1 MTTRHL
7 LVATAVAAAQS
18 IAQPIAAQ
26 SSDVNRQLLAARD
39 TVWRA
44 WYSNDTALLRRYI
57 PAAAA
62 TVETARDAHWS
73 DRKAILA
80 GARGFADSKARL
92 VGIKFSNTHIT
103 PSGHSALVRSNYEL
117 IVESGSRRDTTR
129 GRATEL
135 FVRQG
140 ATWVNPYWQLE
151 SGASDAGRDIQLPD
165 TLGANFSIADSA
177 NKAGTLADYDV
188 LLGSWE
194 FRFQS
199 RGQDGSFYPAFTGHW
214 TFEKKPGGGLIE
226 DRWRPDDPSTPMA
239 QSLYTYRTFDPQRK
253 VWQMIGS
260 SSQGGEIEPGLTWSD
275 GTQRYAIQRNHGVLS
290 RIRYLSI
297 GPNDF
302 LWRSDRSTDGG
313 KTWLLDAGIMEA
325 KRIAK

>member
-1 MTTRHL
+1 MTTRL
-7 LVATAVAAAQS
+7 LLIAACVAAAQP

-26 SSDVNRQLLAARD
+26 STDVTRQLLAARD
-39 TVWRA
+39 TVWHA
-44 WYSNDTALLRRYI
+44 WFTNDTALLRRYI
-57 PAAAA
+57 PPAAAS
-62 TVETARDAHWS
+62 VEDAQDKRWS
-73 DRKAILA
+73 DRNAILA
-80 GARGFADSKARL
+80 GARGFVDSKSRL
-92 VGIKFSNTHIT
+92 VGIKFSNTQIA
-103 PSGHSALVRSNYEL
+103 PSGQSALVRSNYEL
-117 IVESGSRRDTTR
+117 VLESGGRRDTTR

-151 SGASDAGRDIQLPD
+151 TGASASGRDILLPD
-165 TLGANFSIADSA
+165 TLGANFSIADSV
-177 NKAGTLADYDV
+177 NKAGTLADYDA
-188 LLGSWE
+188 LLGTWE

-199 RGQDGSFYPAFTGHW
+199 RAQDGTFYPAFSGHW

-226 DRWRPDDPSTPMA
+226 DRWRPDDPSEPMA

-275 GTQRYAIQRNHGVLS
+275 SAHRYAIQRNHGVLS

-297 GPNDF
+297 GPNNF
-302 LWRSDRSTDGG
+302 LWRSDRSIDGG